1 MSGLAGRSVRRRA
14 SLHREFGA
22 FTVRRHPV
30 RVALA
35 ALLVLGTVVA
45 VSGLAFDYATRI
57 TAAPTVTLPADT
69 LVYARDGQLVADL
82 HPPGQSRI
90 PVPLSAVSPAM
101 QQAIVAV
108 EDRNFWHEG
117 SIDWTRVAASAI
129 YDLRHGQPAQGA
141 STIPEQLAKIL
152 YLNEDKTLQR
162 KLNEVL
168 LGQVLSSRESKQQVL
183 DDYLN
188 DVYFGEGATGVQA
201 AAEVYFGV
209 PASKLDVAQA
219 ALLAGL
225 PNAPSA
231 LDPLVHPDAARARQ
245 EVVLDAMVR
254 AGDLTPAQR
263 DQAAQE
269 PLHYANGRAVDVNAF
284 PAFTARVAQELEQQF
299 HVDPHTAGLQVV
311 TTLDSR
317 LQQLAQRA
325 VATQVAADRRLHATD
340 GAAVVIDPANGDV
353 LAYVGSAGP
362 SAPGN
367 QIDMAARPRQPGS
380 TMKVFTYATAIAQKK
395 ITMLTPISDA
405 PLTLPNGGQPFTPHD
420 YDGRYHGILP
430 AAEAL
435 GNSLNIPAV
444 RVEMQVGVP
453 SIVQL
458 ARSLGVTTLN
468 QPPSSYGPSLTLGG
482 YAIPLWEMAQAYDA
496 FADGGVYH
504 PARFLLSVR
513 NGQGQELLGPA
524 PAGQPVIDP
533 GVAFIMNQ
541 MLSDNAN
548 RVMEFGV
555 SNPLVI
561 SGHQVA
567 AKTGTTNDNRD
578 ALTIGWTPHLLTAVW
593 VGNADNRPM
602 DAVVGAT
609 GAAPIWHQ
617 IMARGLPAGG
627 DGWPPAPADV
637 HPAWMDGRW
646 GWFLDG
652 TGPSDRVLGGGSSPW
667 LNPEAGPGPSPNS
680 SGEDRNGGTRGA
692 PQRAGC
698 RIWTYQGGTYWSC
711 VNGPSGLP
719 GDPED

>member
-1 MSGLAGRSVRRRA
+1 MSGLAGRSSRRRA

-22 FTVRRHPV
+22 FTLRRHPV
-30 RVALA
+30 RMALA
-35 ALLVLGTVVA
+35 LLLILGVA
-45 VSGLAFDYATRI
+45 VAASGLAFDYATRI
-57 TAAPTVTLPADT
+57 SAVPTVALPADT
-69 LVYARDGQLVADL
+69 LVYARDGQLIADL

-90 PVPLSAVSPAM
+90 PVPLSAISPAM

-117 SIDWTRVAASAI
+117 SIDWTRVAASAL

-162 KLNEVL
+162 KLNEVV

-201 AAEVYFGV
+201 AAEVYFGE

-231 LDPLVHPDAARARQ
+231 LDPFVHPAAAKARQ
-245 EVVLDAMVR
+245 AVVLDAMVR
-254 AGDLTPAQR
+254 AGDLAPSQR
-263 DQAAQE
+263 QAALEE
-269 PLHYANGRAVDVNAF
+269 PLRYSDGKAVDVNAF
-284 PAFTARVAQELEQQF
+284 PAFTSRVVQELSGRF
-299 HVDPHTAGLQVV
+299 RVDPRQAGLRVV
-311 TTLDSR
+311 TTLDPR
-317 LQQLAQRA
+317 LQRLAQQA
-325 VATQVAADRRLHATD
+325 VTTQVAADRWLHATD
-340 GAAVVIDPANGDV
+340 GAAVVLDPSTGDV

-380 TMKVFTYATAIAQKK
+380 TMKVFTYAAAIAQKK

-420 YDGRYHGILP
+420 YDYRYHGVLP

-458 ARSLGVTTLN
+458 ARSLGVTTLS

-482 YAIPLWEMAQAYDA
+482 YAVPLWEMAQAYDA
-496 FADGGVYH
+496 FADGGTYH

-513 NGQGQELLGPA
+513 NGQGQELLTTT

-555 SNPLVI
+555 DNPLVV

-578 ALTIGWTPHLLTAVW
+578 ALTIGWTPHLLAAVW

-609 GAAPIWHQ
+609 GAAPIWHR
-617 IMARGLPAGG
+617 IMAQGLPAGG
-627 DGWPPAPADV
+627 DGWPSAPSDV
-637 HPAWMDGRW
+637 HRAWMDGRW

-652 TGPSDRVLGGGSSPW
+652 TGPSQQVLGGGFSPGSS
-667 LNPEAGPGPSPNS
+667 LGPGSEGGPP
-680 SGEDRNGGTRGA
+680 DRSRGGGDRGVRGR
-692 PQRAGC
+692 PGC

-711 VNGPSGLP
+711 ASGPSGLP
-719 GDPED
+719 GDPEG

>member
-1 MSGLAGRSVRRRA
+1 MSRFASYSDHRRAGFDRGLGTSPTRRR
-14 SLHREFGA
+14 LM
-22 FTVRRHPV
+22 
-30 RVALA
+30 RVALVVPLLLGLV
-35 ALLVLGTVVA
+35 ALST
-45 VSGLAFDYATRI
+45 LAFGYATKVSA
-57 TAAPTVTLPADT
+57 TPAVTLPADT
-69 LVYARDGQLVADL
+69 LVYARDGELIADL

-90 PVPLSAVSPAM
+90 PVPLSAIAPVM
-101 QQAIVAV
+101 QQAIVAI

-188 DVYFGEGATGVQA
+188 DVYFGEGATGIQA
-201 AAEVYFGV
+201 AAETYFGV
-209 PASKLDVAQA
+209 PAAKLDVAQA

-231 LDPLVHPDAARARQ
+231 LDPFLHPAAAKARQ
-245 EVVLDAMVR
+245 ELVLDAMVR
-254 AGDLTPAQR
+254 AGDLSPSQR
-263 DQAAQE
+263 EAALQE
-269 PLHYANGRAVDVNAF
+269 PLRYSDGGAVAVDAF
-284 PAFTARVAQELEQQF
+284 PAFTARVVQELSTQF
-299 HVDPHTAGLQVV
+299 RVDPRTAGLRVV
-311 TTLDSR
+311 TTLDPR
-317 LQQLAQRA
+317 LQRLAQQA
-325 VATQVAADRRLHATD
+325 VSRQVAADRGLGATD
-340 GAAVVIDPANGDV
+340 GAAVVLDPGSGDV

-367 QIDMAARPRQPGS
+367 QIDMAAQPRQPGS
-380 TMKVFTYATAIAQKK
+380 TMKVFTYAEAIAQKK

-420 YDGRYHGILP
+420 YDYRYHGILP

-444 RVEMQVGVP
+444 RVELQVGVP

-468 QPPSSYGPSLTLGG
+468 QAPSSYGPSLTLGG

-496 FADGGVYH
+496 FADGGTYH

-513 NGQGQELLGPA
+513 DGQGQELLTTTQ
-524 PAGQPVIDP
+524 AGQPVVDP
-533 GVAFIMNQ
+533 GVAYIMNQ

-555 SNPLVI
+555 DNPLVI
-561 SGHQVA
+561 PGHQVA

-578 ALTIGWTPHLLTAVW
+578 ALTIGWTPRLLAAVW

-602 DAVVGAT
+602 DAIVGAT

-617 IMARGLPAGG
+617 IMAQGLPAGG
-627 DGWPPAPADV
+627 DGWPSPPADV
-637 HPAWMDGRW
+637 HQAWMNGRW
-646 GWFLDG
+646 GWFLNG
-652 TGPSDRVLGGGSSPW
+652 TGPSDRVLGGGTSPE
-667 LNPEAGPGPSPNS
+667 LNPGGLS
-680 SGEDRNGGTRGA
+680 SESGSTGTQNGGNL
-692 PQRAGC
+692 PQRPGC

-711 VNGPSGLP
+711 MGGPSGLP
-719 GDPED
+719 GDPEG

>member
-1 MSGLAGRSVRRRA
+1 MPCSRAHCFKFMEVDCSVWARQLLSTLGARIVTTFSPLSFNSKGGGMMVSTRRDRPGRRRA
-14 SLHREFGA
+14 SLHRHGGGVA
-22 FTVRRHPV
+22 LRRHPL
-30 RVALA
+30 RA
-35 ALLVLGTVVA
+35 ALSLLLILGTLGM
-45 VSGLAFDYATRI
+45 VSGLVFNYAVEVSATP
-57 TAAPTVTLPADT
+57 AVTLPADT
-69 LVYARDGQLVADL
+69 LVYARDGELIADL

-90 PVPLSAVSPAM
+90 PVPLSAIAPVM
-101 QQAIVAV
+101 QQAIVAI

-188 DVYFGEGATGVQA
+188 DVYFGEGATGIQA
-201 AAEVYFGV
+201 AAETYFGV
-209 PASKLDVAQA
+209 PAAKLDVAQA

-231 LDPLVHPDAARARQ
+231 LDPFLHPAAAKARQ
-245 EVVLDAMVR
+245 ELVLDAMVR
-254 AGDLTPAQR
+254 AGDLSPSQR
-263 DQAAQE
+263 EAALQE
-269 PLHYANGRAVDVNAF
+269 PLRYSDGGAVAVDAF
-284 PAFTARVAQELEQQF
+284 PAFTARVVQELSTQF
-299 HVDPHTAGLQVV
+299 RVDPRTAGLRVV
-311 TTLDSR
+311 TTLDPR
-317 LQQLAQRA
+317 LQRLAQQA
-325 VATQVAADRRLHATD
+325 VSRQVAADRGLGATD
-340 GAAVVIDPANGDV
+340 GAAVVLDPGSGDV

-367 QIDMAARPRQPGS
+367 QIDMAAQPRQPGS
-380 TMKVFTYATAIAQKK
+380 TMKVFTYAEAIAQKK

-420 YDGRYHGILP
+420 YDYRYHGILP

-444 RVEMQVGVP
+444 RVELQVGVP

-468 QPPSSYGPSLTLGG
+468 QAPSSYGPSLTLGG
-482 YAIPLWEMAQAYDA
+482 YAI
-496 FADGGVYH
+496 
-504 PARFLLSVR
+504 LLSVR
-513 NGQGQELLGPA
+513 DGQGQELLTTTQ
-524 PAGQPVIDP
+524 AGQPVVDP
-533 GVAFIMNQ
+533 GVAYIMNQ

-555 SNPLVI
+555 DNPLVI
-561 SGHQVA
+561 PGHQVA
-567 AKTGTTNDNRD
+567 AKTGTTNDNR
-578 ALTIGWTPHLLTAVW
+578 
-593 VGNADNRPM
+593 PM
-602 DAVVGAT
+602 DAIVGAT

-617 IMARGLPAGG
+617 IMAQGLPAGG
-627 DGWPPAPADV
+627 DGWPSPPADV
-637 HPAWMDGRW
+637 HQAWMNGRW
-646 GWFLDG
+646 GWFLNG
-652 TGPSDRVLGGGSSPW
+652 TGPSDRVLGGGTSPE
-667 LNPEAGPGPSPNS
+667 LNPGGLS
-680 SGEDRNGGTRGA
+680 SESGSTGTQNGGNL
-692 PQRAGC
+692 PQRPGC

-711 VNGPSGLP
+711 MGGPSGLP
-719 GDPED
+719 GDPEG

>member
-1 MSGLAGRSVRRRA
+1 MSRFPGHPEHHQAGFDQGYGLLPRR
-14 SLHREFGA
+14 LW
-22 FTVRRHPV
+22 V
-30 RVALA
+30 RVMLVVPLLLGLIALS
-35 ALLVLGTVVA
+35 T
-45 VSGLAFDYATRI
+45 LAFGYATRI
-57 TAAPTVTLPADT
+57 SATPAVTLPADT
-69 LVYARDGQLVADL
+69 LVYARDGELIADL

-90 PVPLSAVSPAM
+90 PVPLSAISPAM
-101 QQAIVAV
+101 QQAIVAI

-168 LGQVLSSRESKQQVL
+168 LGQVLSSRESKAQVL

-188 DVYFGEGATGVQA
+188 DVYFGEGATGVEA
-201 AAEVYFGV
+201 AAETYFGV
-209 PASKLDVAQA
+209 PAAKLDVAQA

-225 PNAPSA
+225 PNAPTA
-231 LDPLVHPDAARARQ
+231 LDPLVHPAAAKARQ
-245 EVVLDAMVR
+245 GLVLAAMVR
-254 AGDLTPAQR
+254 AGDLSPSQEE
-263 DQAAQE
+263 AALQE
-269 PLHYANGRAVDVNAF
+269 PLHYVSGQGINAF
-284 PAFTARVAQELEQQF
+284 PAFTARVVQELRQRF
-299 HVDPHTAGLQVV
+299 HLDPSTAGLRVV
-311 TTLDSR
+311 TTLDPH
-317 LQQLAQRA
+317 LQQLAQTA
-325 VATQVAADRRLHATD
+325 VSRQVAADRGLGATD
-340 GAAVVIDPANGDV
+340 GAAVVLDPGTGEV

-362 SAPGN
+362 WAPGN
-367 QIDMAARPRQPGS
+367 QIDMAAQPRQPGS
-380 TMKVFTYATAIAQKK
+380 TMKVFTYAAAIAQRK

-420 YDGRYHGILP
+420 YDYRYHGILP

-444 RVEMQVGVP
+444 RVEMQVGVA

-468 QPPSSYGPSLTLGG
+468 QAPSSYGPSLTLGG

-513 NGQGQELLGPA
+513 NAQGQELLTTSA
-524 PAGQPVIDP
+524 AGQPVVDP
-533 GVAFIMNQ
+533 GVAYIMNQ

-555 SNPLVI
+555 DNPLVI
-561 SGHQVA
+561 PGHQVA

-578 ALTIGWTPHLLTAVW
+578 ALTIGWTPHLLAAVW
-593 VGNADNRPM
+593 VGNADNHPM
-602 DAVVGAT
+602 DAIVGAT

-617 IMARGLPAGG
+617 IMAQGLPAGG
-627 DGWPPAPADV
+627 DGWPSPPADV
-637 HPAWMDGRW
+637 HQAWMEGRW
-646 GWFLDG
+646 GWFLTG
-652 TGPSDRVLGGGSSPW
+652 TGPSDRVLGGQGSPGAS
-667 LNPEAGPGPSPNS
+667 LGANPFEPQQGDQN
-680 SGEDRNGGTRGA
+680 ETQNGNGA
-692 PQRAGC
+692 LPQRPGC
-698 RIWTYQGGTYWSC
+698 RVWTYDGGTYWSC
-711 VNGPSGLP
+711 VSGPSGLP
-719 GDPED
+719 GDPEG